1 MIMKNLLQKF
11 ILSLLVIVLGAPMMG
26 TAQVATSVTPSGFG
40 DRQFDMDTVFSAKRI
55 REDDKMYQIGVWRR
69 IDLREKY
76 NLALYGQGDAKSN
89 GIINQIYKAV
99 VDENALEVFGDE
111 EFTQP
116 LSIAEFQENFWLN
129 ATGDSIFVKQ
139 LYYLDFKEDF
149 VFDKHHSDMVFDI
162 KYIHLVMP
170 SATNSN
176 AGQKTIGYIR
186 YKDFFNY
193 FKDHPEARWINFQN
207 LSKSLTYDEA
217 FETRLFRSV
226 VQRFT
231 NSEDALIA
239 DMVDFDHPNPEL
251 QAYMDALAFE
261 YKLLEFE
268 NSLWEW

>member
-1 MIMKNLLQKF
+1 MIMKNILQKLF
-11 ILSLLVIVLGAPMMG
+11 LSLLVAASLAPMISY
-26 TAQVATSVTPSGFG
+26 AQVPTSVNPSGFG
-40 DRQFDMDTVFSAKRI
+40 DRQFDMDTIYSAKRI

-76 NLALYGQGDAKSN
+76 NLSLYGSGDAKDN
-89 GIINQIYKAV
+89 GIITHIHKAV
-99 VDENALEVFGDE
+99 VDENALEVFRDE
-111 EFTQP
+111 EFTEP
-116 LSIAEFQENFWLN
+116 LSIAEFEENFWLN

-176 AGQKTIGYIR
+176 AGQKTIGFIR
-186 YKDFFNY
+186 YKDFYNY

-231 NSEDALIA
+231 NPDEALIA
-239 DMVDFDHPNPEL
+239 DLVDFDHPDPKL

>member
-1 MIMKNLLQKF
+1 MKKHLPKL
-11 ILSLLVIVLGAPMMG
+11 ILSLFLFAGLAPLRSE
-26 TAQVATSVTPSGFG
+26 AQVATTVNPSGFG

-76 NLALYGQGDAKSN
+76 NLPLYGSGDTKSN
-89 GIINQIYKAV
+89 GIINQIYKSI
-99 VDENALEVFGDE
+99 VDENSLEVFADE
-111 EFTQP
+111 EFTTP

-149 VFDKHHSDMVFDI
+149 VFDKHHSEAVFDI
-162 KYIHLVMP
+162 KHIELVMP
-170 SATNSN
+170 SATNSD
-176 AGQKTIGYIR
+176 AGQKTIAFIR
-186 YKDFFNY
+186 YKDFYNY
-193 FKDHPEARWINFQN
+193 FKAHPMARWINFNN

-226 VQRFT
+226 VRRFT
-231 NSEDALIA
+231 NPDEALIA
-239 DMVDFDHPNPEL
+239 DLISSENPNQDM
-251 QAYMDALAFE
+251 QAYLDALAFE

>member
-1 MIMKNLLQKF
+1 MKTILQKL
-11 ILSLLVIVLGAPMMG
+11 ILAALVFGLFAPL
-26 TAQVATSVTPSGFG
+26 TAQAQVATSVNPSGFG
-40 DRQFDMDTVFSAKRI
+40 DRQFDMDTIFSAKKI

-76 NLALYGQGDAKSN
+76 NLSLYGSGDAKDN
-89 GIINQIYKAV
+89 GIINQIYDAIV
-99 VDENALEVFGDE
+99 EENALEVFGDE
-111 EFTQP
+111 DFNQP

-129 ATGDSIFVKQ
+129 ATGDSIFSKQ

-162 KYIHLVMP
+162 KFIHLVMP

-176 AGQKTIGYIR
+176 AGEKTIGYIR

-193 FKDHPEARWINFQN
+193 FKDHPEARWINFKN

-217 FETRLFRSV
+217 FESRLFRSV
-226 VQRFT
+226 VRRYT
-231 NSEDALIA
+231 NPDEALVA
-239 DMVDFDHPNPEL
+239 DMVDLDHPDPDM
-251 QAYMDALAFE
+251 QAYLDALAFE
-261 YKLLEFE
+261 YDLLEFE